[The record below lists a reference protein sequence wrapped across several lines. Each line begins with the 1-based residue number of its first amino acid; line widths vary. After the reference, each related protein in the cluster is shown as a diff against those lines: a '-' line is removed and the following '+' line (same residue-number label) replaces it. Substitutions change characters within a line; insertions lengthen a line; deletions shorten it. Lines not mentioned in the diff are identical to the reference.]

1 MALWLVSFFKK
12 NTYKMYKTLF
22 IDFDD
27 TLYDTRGNAELSLK
41 ETFDHFHFDR
51 YFPNFE
57 TFSVSYWK
65 TNVELWDAYAK
76 GDIER
81 DYLMVERFRRPIA
94 DGIDENGS
102 HLSPTKEFC
111 LQVSDVF
118 LDFCANKPGLVNG
131 ARELMTYLREKGYR
145 LYMCSNGF
153 HEVQYRKLRSCGLS
167 DAFDGII
174 LSEDAGAN
182 KPSLDY
188 FNYAFRVSGASP
200 SETLMIGDNYV
211 TDIKGAQS
219 AGLHVM
225 FFNRHPLTFSTPDFV
240 DYEIHSL
247 KEAMNIL

>member
-1 MALWLVSFFKK
+1 
-12 NTYKMYKTLF
+12 MYKTLF

-41 ETFDHFHFDR
+41 ETFDHFRFYDNFPDFD
-51 YFPNFE
+51 
-57 TFSVSYWK
+57 TFSKSYWK
-65 TNVELWDAYAK
+65 TNVELWDAYSK

-94 DGIDENGS
+94 DGVGSNGE
-102 HLSPTKEFC
+102 HLDPSKEFC

-118 LDFCANKPGLVNG
+118 LEFCGNKPGVVEG
-131 ARELMTYLREKGYR
+131 AHEIMNYLREKGYA

-153 HEVQYRKLRSCGLS
+153 HEVQYKKLRSCGLF

-182 KPSLDY
+182 KPSPEY
-188 FNYAFRVSGASP
+188 FNYAFQITHAVP
-200 SETLMIGDNYV
+200 TETLMIGDNFA
-211 TDIKGAQS
+211 TDIKGAMT
-219 AGLHVM
+219 AGLHAM
-225 FFNRHPLTFSTPDFV
+225 FFNRHPESFSAPEKV

-247 KEAMNIL
+247 KEIMNIL